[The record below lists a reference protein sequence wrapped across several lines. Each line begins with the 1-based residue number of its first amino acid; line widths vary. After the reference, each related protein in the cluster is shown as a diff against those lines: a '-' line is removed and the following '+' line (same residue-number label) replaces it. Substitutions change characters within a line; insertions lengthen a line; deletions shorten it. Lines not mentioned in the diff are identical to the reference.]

1 MKKIFVDYFGVW
13 ASGRIGRTR
22 FFALSIVSAVAGMV
36 FSLALTVA
44 AVSIGLLSNE
54 NIPTPVTDEV
64 AQSFHLTALDYQTEA
79 ATGQFVTSNS
89 VNAPWWLAAPVFHLF
104 FANISMKRFTRYGPA
119 WGLDLPRHTLSS
131 GAFAFPGRRP
141 RTSGAFCYPCSQ
153 LCCCSTPS
161 LTANTAP
168 NHQPQ
173 QLALAARVAIENAR
187 A

>member
-104 FANISMKRFTRYGPA
+104 FANISMKRFRDM
-119 WGLDLPRHTLSS
+119 GLPGGWTYLGTHSIVAPLHFLVGAPGLAVLLLSLFS
-131 GAFAFPGRRP
+131 AVLLF
-141 RTSGAFCYPCSQ
+141 
-153 LCCCSTPS
+153 TPS
-161 LTANTAP
+161 NGFK
-168 NHQPQ
+168 
-173 QLALAARVAIENAR
+173 
-187 A
+187 